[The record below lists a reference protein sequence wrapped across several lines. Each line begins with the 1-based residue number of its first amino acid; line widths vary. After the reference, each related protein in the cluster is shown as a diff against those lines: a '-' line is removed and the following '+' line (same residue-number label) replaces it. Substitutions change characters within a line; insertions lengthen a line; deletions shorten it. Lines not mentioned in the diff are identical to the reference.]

1 MEPVLKTG
9 MVSSQWGSNPLP
21 SAFILVIFTWFYKR
35 SFELYSPAKRGLK
48 LSFMRAGR
56 LAANELDSPMKR
68 GLNQRSYILFGAKVA
83 VDETATLFL
92 SPFIKNLISQ

>member
-1 MEPVLKTG
+1 MEPVFKTG
-9 MVSSQWGSNPLP
+9 MVSRHGVQIPCPPLFDSSN
-21 SAFILVIFTWFYKR
+21 FYLVLQGI
-35 SFELYSPAKRGLK
+35 FELYSPAKRGLK